1 LNKRFSPKK
10 RLHHQLRSEERI
22 HPAKSGKGAGVRLR
36 EVIPLSQILLITTR
50 PAWTK
55 ASEFIRIRKGRN
67 WASLMRFDNTKDENL
82 VVFYESIRQQV
93 VADIRAGGRYRLIG
107 DSVKQYAEK
116 LREEME
122 GRRLKF
128 TPIDWLP

>member
-1 LNKRFSPKK
+1 M
-10 RLHHQLRSEERI
+10 
-22 HPAKSGKGAGVRLR
+22 
-36 EVIPLSQILLITTR
+36 LLITNH

-55 ASEFIRIRKGRN
+55 ANEFLRIRRG
-67 WASLMRFDNTKDENL
+67 WDGASLMRFVNTKDESL

-93 VADIRAGGRYRLIG
+93 VADMRAGGRYRLIG

-122 GRRLKF
+122 GRRLQF
-128 TPIDWLP
+128 TPIDWPR